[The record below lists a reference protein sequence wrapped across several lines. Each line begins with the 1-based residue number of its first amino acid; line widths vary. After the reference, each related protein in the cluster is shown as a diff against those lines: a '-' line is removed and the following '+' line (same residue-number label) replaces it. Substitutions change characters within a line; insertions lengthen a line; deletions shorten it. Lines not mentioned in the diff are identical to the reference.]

1 MADPVTDF
9 LTRFRGGPAVGVVDD
24 PPEEPISSVE
34 DLRGTVF
41 DNSDPFKQFQRQ
53 SAPKPPKTAVQRAIG
68 STMDFLR
75 KPVAA
80 IADPLERN
88 ADYLTNS
95 IPESETPLT
104 GYSPLSYM
112 KAFGAGVNK
121 TIAGMASPAG
131 MASFSPDPIVGP
143 SARAFLAS
151 QQIPEGVEKF
161 QRGDRLAGAADV
173 ALGGA
178 LVAGDVGRG
187 INALKPAPAT
197 IDPPLSAG
205 FWESYDRAN
214 RPKPPAPERLGLPPA
229 GSSDNVAELTRLFL
243 EDGGGPGAAPRAL
256 NPKPG
261 APPPSSP
268 IDVTPPLLGTGQPPG
283 FVAGDAGVTD
293 VRDNGPIEPAPPAP
307 RGAVAQLPAR
317 AGDAVIGMPEQPRP
331 SPADI
336 YAGRDLKPGDP
347 LAELEAQ
354 LYPQSPAEA
363 GPSQQNFPVADA
375 FTQER
380 PNVVQAA
387 ATPAPEGN
395 LARGPEAPAGNRT
408 LAPGTEGSIDELD
421 ALEQALGRTDRLP
434 GNGGMPAGPAAG
446 EVAPGGGAEQ
456 PGAPASG
463 LDAIGSGGRSP
474 EGGRPARTPADD
486 AFDELIGDA
495 QKNGYQGDPEALR
508 NELADLLK
516 MDDEING
523 EFNASGKNPENLL
536 RAIQKNGGLADG
548 PREGGPNLLGTSLE
562 GDPWAGEIAR
572 LKEFGDGPFGS
583 VNGIQKIF
591 RRPGKA
597 IQGTRDA
604 GKTLAQ
610 MLEALRE
617 DPNFSHIE
625 TPDDLLRELQLAAGA
640 EKPGKDA
647 FAALERMGVKYG
659 EPWWKVAE
667 GGDSFNPADFAPAD
681 KAAWEGNEFGEE
693 QGRLPGDVGDVRDAQ
708 NKTPEFE
715 APFSLNA
722 EADRGPRELE
732 QALSFDEPKGK
743 SEAENVPSTKLA
755 LRIGNGTE
763 VRAVDSLEE
772 AQQLVRRLVDEHE
785 LTTGEG
791 ASTFPSTTVI
801 DPSTGDMIAR
811 VHYNGRLERLDRAL
825 PESSSEIP
833 GNVRSFLTRQ
843 LGYTPEEVAA
853 LGPAEARRIGEDQVA
868 HPEREQRRA
877 PKAPE
882 PIDTLPEREQLP
894 SMENFDE
901 LRGARGQQRRAEL
914 ERTAV
919 HPEEPGAGD
928 NRQMVKSPADRSAAG
943 EQLTVKER
951 QALNL
956 PEEPRERGVRSLRD
970 QGASPRQVARRVE
983 RMDAWIGD
991 PTPENF
997 ARWVQ
1002 EVSGQA
1008 ERVNERQLK
1017 GGTGE
1022 EKNMPG
1028 KSSSGETLAA
1038 SLFGV
1043 PLDADTLKRLGRFMV
1058 SNDSV
1063 DRLIRG
1069 AIGGAAGAM
1078 SDDEHRLRGA
1088 FYGFLTGMMAPEVA
1102 RAVSNDMVMLIK
1114 GEVPKGLPAVYN
1126 ARPEGDIG
1134 IVENL
1139 FGSRAHTVPE
1149 QLKNVRGAVDEL
1161 QSIRDTG
1168 KMDTRSPLLQNLD
1181 RGAAIGTKDGKLQI
1195 DRKGFLKPEIK
1206 YLRDE
1211 ATKAGT
1217 KGKPR
1222 MASYLTA
1229 YADELAG
1236 VMTRSEKMLSDMG
1249 VKQSTSRRVSSEVAN
1264 QVSRNGLAF
1273 NAGSAVVNR
1282 ASQPLLTAPYV
1293 GLRNLWKNYAPLSE
1307 AEKGMSTIHRP
1318 VEMTETAKAANSVLQ
1333 KFDEV
1338 ASSMMRFTD
1347 NQNRQGAYAAAH
1359 LAAEQAGANPQQA
1372 ALFARDVAEKTQG
1385 LLGMNSGNPR
1395 WRGPLITTIKPFT
1408 KYPILFAEWMNDVAT
1423 SADPRVR
1430 WRTAAM
1436 GAGVFA
1442 LSKATG
1448 VDMWDLLAG
1457 GARYGGAAMLRAAM
1471 DIYAHATNQAKDHK
1485 IAAMPGSGFKDSD
1498 LGTMAYPVGI
1508 RKGVE
1513 TAGRFLNSGLDTHV
1527 TRTPSGAKE
1536 EISPV
1541 EDVLNLLGAKT
1552 TRQTD
1557 RQNMLDEAHAH
1568 ETAAAEAD
1576 SQDSA
1581 QAKRDLLRAL
1591 DSGDDAGAQDAL
1603 SKMPPNTRKSVLK
1616 SQNRDRFERLLHAT
1630 PKKRRPELLDNYGE
1644 LEKELGG
1651 R

>member
-24 PPEEPISSVE
+24 PPDEPLSSVE

-41 DNSDPFKQFQRQ
+41 DASDPIARFRRE
-53 SAPKPPKTAVQRAIG
+53 SAPRPTRTPVVRAVD

-75 KPVAA
+75 RPVKV

-104 GYSPLSYM
+104 GYSPLSYL

-131 MASFSPDPIVGP
+131 VASFSPDPIVGP
-143 SARAFLAS
+143 ASRALLAS
-151 QQIPEGVEKF
+151 QQIPEGVDKF
-161 QRGDRLAGAADV
+161 RKGDRLGGAADV
-173 ALGGA
+173 ALGAA
-178 LVAGDVGRG
+178 LSAGDLAGAVGD
-187 INALKPAPAT
+187 LKPVEPK
-197 IDPPLSAG
+197 IDPPLSPG
-205 FWESYDRAN
+205 FWDSYDRRN
-214 RPKPPAPERLGLPPA
+214 APRAAASERLGLPPA
-229 GSSDNVAELTRLFL
+229 PDAAGSDNVAELTRLFL
-243 EDGGGPGAAPRAL
+243 GDGGDTRAL
-256 NPKPG
+256 PPKPEP
-261 APPPSSP
+261 PPPSYP
-268 IDVTPPLLGTGQPPG
+268 IDVTPPLLWPGQAPG
-283 FVAGDAGVTD
+283 FLSGDAGVTD
-293 VRDNGPIEPAPPAP
+293 VRQNAPIEPPPSAP
-307 RGAVAQLPAR
+307 RSAVAQLPAR
-317 AGDAVIGMPEQPRP
+317 AGDAAIGMPGRP
-331 SPADI
+331 GMSLPDFLA
-336 YAGRDLKPGDP
+336 AARLKLGDP

-363 GPSQQNFPVADA
+363 GPAQQNFPVADA
-375 FTQER
+375 FAQER
-380 PNVVQAA
+380 PNVIQ
-387 ATPAPEGN
+387 PAPAQGSV
-395 LARGPEAPAGNRT
+395 ARGSEAPIGNRT

-421 ALEQALGRTDRLP
+421 SLEQALGRTDRLP
-434 GNGGMPAGPAAG
+434 GNGTMPAGADAR
-446 EVAPGGGAEQ
+446 EVAPSGGGEQ
-456 PGAPASG
+456 PSAPAGG
-463 LDAIGSGGRSP
+463 LDVVGSGRRGAEGR
-474 EGGRPARTPADD
+474 GAARAPADD
-486 AFDELIGDA
+486 AFDQLIADA
-495 QKNGYQGDPEALR
+495 QEKGYQGDPEALR

-536 RAIQKNGGLADG
+536 RAIVKNGGLAEG
-548 PREGGPNLLGTSLE
+548 PRDGGANLLGTNLQ
-562 GDPWAGEIAR
+562 GDPYAGEIAR

-583 VNGIQKIF
+583 MNGIQRIF
-591 RRPGKA
+591 RR
-597 IQGTRDA
+597 QGNAVQGSRDV
-604 GKTLAQ
+604 GKTVSQ
-610 MLEALRE
+610 MVEALRE
-617 DPNFSHIE
+617 DPNFQHIE
-625 TPDDLLRELQLAAGA
+625 TPDDLLRELQMASGA

-667 GGDSFNPADFAPAD
+667 GGDSFNPADFEPAD
-681 KAAWEGNEFGEE
+681 KAAWDGNEFGEE
-693 QGRLPGDVGDVRDAQ
+693 QGRLPGDAGDVRDA
-708 NKTPEFE
+708 NVKAPEFE

-743 SEAENVPSTKLA
+743 SETEN
-755 LRIGNGTE
+755 
-763 VRAVDSLEE
+763 
-772 AQQLVRRLVDEHE
+772 
-785 LTTGEG
+785 
-791 ASTFPSTTVI
+791 
-801 DPSTGDMIAR
+801 
-811 VHYNGRLERLDRAL
+811 L
-825 PESSSEIP
+825 PPDIP
-833 GNVRSFLTRQ
+833 GNVRSYLTRQ
-843 LGYTPEEVAA
+843 LGYTTEEVDA
-853 LGPAEARRIGEDQVA
+853 LGPAEARRLGEEQVA

-901 LRGARGQQRRAEL
+901 LRGARGQQRRAEF

-919 HPEEPGAGD
+919 HPEEPAAGD
-928 NRQMVKSPADRSAAG
+928 NRQMVKSPADRAAAG

-951 QALNL
+951 QALEL

-970 QGASPRQVARRVE
+970 QGASPRQVTRRVE
-983 RMDAWIGD
+983 RMDAWVDD

-1022 EKNMPG
+1022 EGKMPA
-1028 KSSSGETLAA
+1028 KSPSGETLAA

-1043 PLDADTLKRLGRFMV
+1043 PLDSDTLKRLGRFMA
-1058 SNDSV
+1058 SNESV
-1063 DRLIRG
+1063 DRLVRG
-1069 AIGGAAGAM
+1069 AIGGAAGAL

-1088 FYGFLTGMMAPEVA
+1088 FYGFLAGMIGPEVA
-1102 RAVSNDMVMLIK
+1102 RAVSNDLVMLIK

-1134 IVENL
+1134 IIENL

-1149 QLKNVRGAVDEL
+1149 QFKQVRPAVDEL
-1161 QSIRDTG
+1161 RAIRDTG
-1168 KMDTRSPLLQNLD
+1168 KIDTRSPLLKNTD
-1181 RGAAIGTKDGKLQI
+1181 RRAALTIKNGKLQI
-1195 DRKGFLKPEIK
+1195 DRKGFLKPEIQ

-1211 ATKAGT
+1211 ATKAAT

-1249 VKQSTSRRVSSEVAN
+1249 IKQGVSRRVASEIAN

-1282 ASQPLLTAPYV
+1282 VSQPLLTVPYV
-1293 GLRNLWKNYAPLSE
+1293 GLRNLWKNYAKLTD
-1307 AEKGMSTIHRP
+1307 AEKGMATIHRP
-1318 VEMTETAKAANSVLQ
+1318 IEMTETAQAANSVLQ

-1347 NQNRQGAYAAAH
+1347 NQNQQGAYAAAH
-1359 LAAEQAGANPQQA
+1359 LAAEQAGATPGQA
-1372 ALFARDVAEKTQG
+1372 AMFARDVAEKTQG

-1395 WRGPLITTIKPFT
+1395 WRGPLITTVKPFT

-1436 GAGVFA
+1436 GAGVYA
-1442 LSKATG
+1442 LSQATG

-1471 DIYAHATNQAKDHK
+1471 DIYAHATNQVKDHK
-1485 IAAMPGSGFKDSD
+1485 IAAMPGNGFKDSD

-1508 RKGVE
+1508 RKAVE
-1513 TAGRFLNSGLDTHV
+1513 TGGRFLDSGLGEHT

-1536 EISPV
+1536 PV
-1541 EDVLNLLGAKT
+1541 SALEDALNMVGAKT
-1552 TRQTD
+1552 TRQTE
-1557 RQNMLDEAHAH
+1557 RQSMLDDAHAR
-1568 ETAAAEAD
+1568 ETAAAAAD
-1576 SQDSA
+1576 SQDTA

-1603 SKMPPNTRKSVLK
+1603 AKMPPNTRKSVLK
-1616 SQNRDRFERLLHAT
+1616 EQNRDRFERLLHAT
-1630 PKKRRPELLDNYGE
+1630 SKKRRPELLDNYGE

-1651 R
+1651 RD